1 VISKASSAAAPIIT
15 EATSVIASKVSEAVP
30 KATSLLGELGKDLG
44 FKRAPV
50 DAVDILKEVGQVTA
64 CLSNAVTTN
73 PIFEVGKCAAD
84 LASLA
89 IPAANLLRLK
99 QLTGAVGGVVKAVE
113 TLKKAKSAGDVV
125 KGGGNVLLDLLK
137 GVADVTGAAQD
148 CAFLV
153 QGN

>member
-1 VISKASSAAAPIIT
+1 V
-15 EATSVIASKVSEAVP
+15 
-30 KATSLLGELGKDLG
+30 LGDLGKLGKGLG
-44 FKRAPV
+44 FKREPA

-89 IPAANLLRLK
+89 VPAADLIRLK
-99 QLTGAVGGVVKAVE
+99 KLTGAVGGAIKAVE

-137 GVADVTGAAQD
+137 GVSDVTGAAQD